1 MKPLPQ
7 EDNDMPHD
15 LTNMPF
21 PRSSA
26 FRSSNSTEPEVSA
39 GDKLNTSLNIEN
51 MLLEEFNYAS
61 LTAYQAMEDR
71 ARVSTLYY
79 LLLGALAS
87 GLLAIYQIGGSTH
100 KYSQPLV
107 IALLVAAGIISVTF
121 FEKIIRLRQ
130 AYRESLICMNVIKE
144 FYIQQFQQSM
154 PHIERAFRWRL
165 KTIPPGERIGSVTFA
180 IGSLIALVGSLCFSG
195 AVLEYIQPGVIANP
209 GIDGVQPYIIPT
221 IVFLI
226 VLLLYIWYY
235 QRVLNRHKEAEI
247 LQKQAREISISPPVV
262 NE

>member
-1 MKPLPQ
+1 
-7 EDNDMPHD
+7 MPHD

-21 PRSSA
+21 QRSPA
-26 FRSSNSTEPEVSA
+26 FRSSNSTEPEVSP
-39 GDKLNTSLNIEN
+39 GDKLNTTLNIEN

-79 LLLGALAS
+79 ILLGALLS
-87 GLLAIYQIGGSTH
+87 GLLAIYQSGRNTH
-100 KYSQPLV
+100 QYSQPLV
-107 IALLVAAGIISVTF
+107 IALLIAAGIISITF

-130 AYRESLICMNVIKE
+130 AYRESLICMNVVKE

-154 PHIERAFRWRL
+154 PHIEHAFRWRL

-180 IGSLIALVGSLCFSG
+180 IASLIALVGSLCFGG
-195 AVLEYIQPGVIANP
+195 AVLVYIKPEIIANP
-209 GIDGVQPYIIPT
+209 GIVSVQPFIIPT

-226 VLLLYIWYY
+226 VLLLHVLYY
-235 QRVLNRHKEAEI
+235 RHTLNKHKEAEI
-247 LQKQAREISISPPVV
+247 LEKQAREINNLPPEV